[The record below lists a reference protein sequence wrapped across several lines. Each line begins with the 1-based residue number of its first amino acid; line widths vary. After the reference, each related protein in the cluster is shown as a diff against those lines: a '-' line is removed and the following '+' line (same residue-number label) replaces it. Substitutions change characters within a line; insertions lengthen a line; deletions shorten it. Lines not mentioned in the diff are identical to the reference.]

1 MRRLQA
7 AGFRCGVAT
16 APGGL
21 LLLGLDGSM
30 SVSQAILVG
39 WNSKDFARRW
49 GSSFGVSGAGLP
61 VHEDGS
67 LTFPY
72 GPQGLREGH
81 KNSWLQTYNST
92 SHAWWDHKNYHPEFP
107 DKNVR
112 SPVPA
117 TAPTTSLH
125 RLGFPCHVSFFPD
138 WFT

>member
-1 MRRLQA
+1 
-7 AGFRCGVAT
+7 
-16 APGGL
+16 
-21 LLLGLDGSM
+21 M

-107 DKNVR
+107 DKNGAVKVHYAPGWD
-112 SPVPA
+112 SLLPKTATSVDAGLQCPMCGDSKSSQVP
-117 TAPTTSLH
+117 
-125 RLGFPCHVSFFPD
+125 RY
-138 WFT
+138 